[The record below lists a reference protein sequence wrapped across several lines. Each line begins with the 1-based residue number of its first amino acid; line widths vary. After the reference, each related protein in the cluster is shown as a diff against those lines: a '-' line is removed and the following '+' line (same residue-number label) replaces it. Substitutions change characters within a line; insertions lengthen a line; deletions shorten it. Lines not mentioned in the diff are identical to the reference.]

1 MSDFAD
7 SVFYGLYRVYRHI
20 PIVSGLTGR
29 LKSMHAMIMPSSERR
44 CRILCAKD
52 MTVIAAL
59 WTAVFTVY
67 SMMGRNTLYKYLIL
81 LVVLYA
87 LTLGFVHRAYENG
100 QLRLLKKFDDYLAEV
115 RHYFHMNSAIEDAVY
130 ESMENADKLMVLH
143 INEMYNLLISRK
155 ENMIE
160 KYKDMAPNKYYLT
173 FMGLLNIVMTYGD
186 TENVFLDNLGSL
198 RDEVRCRILKI
209 NKIRHTFSGLSL
221 MCILP
226 VLSLKL
232 IEKWG
237 ISNLPELVSYY
248 DGVYGLVVSTAVV
261 ILSMT
266 AYGAILFLKGDNDLK
281 LESHR
286 ILEGFEKI
294 GFIRKRADRYLFK
307 HAAYEHKLKN
317 SIRRSAGTVTV
328 RQFVIKRAMISISV
342 TILVF
347 AGILYGLSL
356 NGDRLLDKRLVLFI
370 LISAAA
376 GYIAGL
382 LPGFFMAVKRLLMSM
397 DMEDEVMQF
406 HSIILMLMYVGRMSS
421 EVILEWMEDFAFI
434 FRNSIMRCNMVY
446 TMDAEEALEK
456 LKEDEP
462 FIPFVRIVE
471 NLEACDRVGCVK
483 AFEEIS
489 MQKQY
494 FIEKRKQD
502 NEISISNKGTIG
514 KVAAYVPLFAA
525 VFLYLIIPFVAESL
539 NQLTGYTDIMKTL

>member
-1 MSDFAD
+1 MNDYFD
-7 SVFYGLYRVYRHI
+7 SIFHGLYKVYVHV
-20 PIVSGLTGR
+20 PIVSHFTSR
-29 LKSMHAMIMPSSERR
+29 LKRMHAMIMPSSERR
-44 CRILCAKD
+44 CRILCSRD
-52 MTVIAAL
+52 MTLIAAL
-59 WTAVFTVY
+59 WVGMIAAY
-67 SMMGRNTLYKYLIL
+67 SMIGRNTLYKYLIL
-81 LVVLYA
+81 IVVLYA
-87 LTLGFVHRAYENG
+87 VTLGVVQRAYENG
-100 QLRLLKKFDDYLAEV
+100 QLRLLIKFDDYLAEV
-115 RHYFHMNSAIEDAVY
+115 RHYFHMNAAIEDAVY

-143 INEMYNLLISRK
+143 INEMYSLLISRK

-160 KYKDMAPNKYYLT
+160 KYKDMAPNKYFLT

-209 NKIRHTFSGLSL
+209 NKIRHTFSGLSI

-237 ISNLPELVSYY
+237 ISNLPELESYY
-248 DGVYGLVVSTAVV
+248 DGVYGLVVSIAIV

-266 AYGAILFLKGDNDLK
+266 AYGTVLFLKGDNDLRPEEHGILRK
-281 LESHR
+281 LENVS
-286 ILEGFEKI
+286 
-294 GFIRKRADRYLFK
+294 FIKRAADRYLFA
-307 HAAYEHKLKN
+307 HADYEHKLKN
-317 SIRRSAGTVTV
+317 SIRKAASSVTV
-328 RQFVIKRAMISISV
+328 RQFVIKRALMFNAVSLLTFIGIMYGLNLNGVSMPDRRLVIFMMISCL
-342 TILVF
+342 T
-347 AGILYGLSL
+347 
-356 NGDRLLDKRLVLFI
+356 
-370 LISAAA
+370 
-376 GYIAGL
+376 GYLAGL
-382 LPGFFMAVKRLLMSM
+382 IPGLFLTVKRLLMSM

-434 FRNSIMRCNMVY
+434 FKNSIMRCNMIY
-446 TMDAEEALEK
+446 SMDAENALER

-462 FIPFVRIVE
+462 FIPFLRIVE

-514 KVAAYVPLFAA
+514 KVAAYVPLFAT
-525 VFLYLIIPFVAESL
+525 VFMYLIVPFVAESL